1 MEMDN
6 NLDYLFGSMEIQ
18 PRSSTLDQSENQD
31 LSENKVTL
39 EWKKFVEELQEIVGY
54 KFKNV
59 NLLYQ
64 AFTHS
69 SFHREDECE
78 SYERLEYIGDSVLNL
93 LIAKAHYFLHLD
105 LAPGQLTRLR
115 AANVDTEKLA
125 RVAVKYDFHKYL
137 RHKKPLLKG
146 QVEEFKDAMLE
157 YPLHS
162 SGLIDP
168 PKVLADVV
176 ESLIG
181 AIYIDC
187 NFSMDITWQV
197 VENLLQPMITLENLE
212 THPVTK
218 FYEACQRNGWSVK
231 LIDTWEKTGE
241 IEVFAGKFAGKGKFS
256 GKKLIALNRAAHNA
270 YCEIVKNLKTTCDN
284 YNCNEAQD

>member
-1 MEMDN
+1 MEEK
-6 NLDYLFGSMEIQ
+6 LEQVSLSSLFQEFHI
-18 PRSSTLDQSENQD
+18 SENDETAHLLQ
-31 LSENKVTL
+31 SWERY
-39 EWKKFVEELQEIVGY
+39 VEEVEEIIGY
-54 KFKNV
+54 KFKNP

-69 SFHREDECE
+69 SIQENCCE
-78 SYERLEYIGDSVLNL
+78 SYERLEYVGDSVLNL
-93 LIAKAHYFLHLD
+93 LIAKEHYFLHPD
-105 LAPGQLTRLR
+105 LPPGKLTRLR

-146 QVEEFKDAMLE
+146 QVEEFRDATLE

-162 SGLIDP
+162 TGLIDP
-168 PKVLADVV
+168 PKVLADIV

-181 AIYIDC
+181 AVYIDC
-187 NFSMDITWQV
+187 NFSMDTTWQV
-197 VENLLQPMITLENLE
+197 TEGLLQPLITPANLE

-218 FYEACQRNGWSVK
+218 FYEVCQKNGWRVELVDK
-231 LIDTWEKTGE
+231 WEETGE
-241 IEVFAGKFAGKGKFS
+241 IDVFVDGKFVGKGKFS

-270 YCEIVKNLKTTCDN
+270 YCQIVKNFSVEATCDN
-284 YNCNEAQD
+284 SACNETQN